1 MEGNEL
7 ESLAGLLP
15 RGEDG
20 IPAFAGAAA
29 RQVGDALI
37 GSDEV
42 IRRSLSPSLLR
53 GQPPGGWRNCREPE
67 ALRPNSFLLC
77 QQVRHWCGVFKQD
90 VSFQPGG
97 PHCLYLSLQF
107 LS

>member
-1 MEGNEL
+1 M
-7 ESLAGLLP
+7 
-15 RGEDG
+15 
-20 IPAFAGAAA
+20 PAFAGAAA

-53 GQPPGGWRNCREPE
+53 GQPPGGWRNCREPD
-67 ALRPNSFLLC
+67 ALRSNSFLLC
-77 QQVRHWCGVFKQD
+77 QQVRHRCGVFKQD

>member
-1 MEGNEL
+1 MNWRAWQGCFPEGKTGCPPSL
-7 ESLAGLLP
+7 E
-15 RGEDG
+15 
-20 IPAFAGAAA
+20 
-29 RQVGDALI
+29 
-37 GSDEV
+37 
-42 IRRSLSPSLLR
+42 LLR

-90 VSFQPGG
+90 ISFQPGG

>member
-1 MEGNEL
+1 MNWRAWQGCFPEGKTGCPS
-7 ESLAGLLP
+7 SLKL
-15 RGEDG
+15 R
-20 IPAFAGAAA
+20 
-29 RQVGDALI
+29 
-37 GSDEV
+37 
-42 IRRSLSPSLLR
+42 R

-77 QQVRHWCGVFKQD
+77 QQVRHWYGVFKQD

-97 PHCLYLSLQF
+97 PHCLYLPLQF